1 MKGESL
7 EVTVDK
13 FVFRVMTGCW
23 YSEAGVWVR
32 AEDGL
37 GRAGVSDYLQQSSG
51 DVAFVTV
58 APAGTELLRDD
69 YLGEIETVKAA
80 VDLLSPVSG
89 TVRQVNE
96 QLVTQ
101 PELVNQDPYGQ
112 GWLALIELADWEADR
127 TALLS
132 AEQYLAVMR
141 SQAEEAARK
150 L

>member
-1 MKGESL
+1 MEAEFL
-7 EVTVDK
+7 EATVDK

-32 AEDGL
+32 FEDGM
-37 GRAGVSDYLQQSSG
+37 GRIGVSDYVQQSSG
-51 DVAFVTV
+51 DAAFVTV
-58 APAGTELLRDD
+58 APAGTKLLRDD

-80 VDLLSPVSG
+80 VDLLSPIGG
-89 TVRQVNE
+89 TVHQVNDE
-96 QLVTQ
+96 LLTQ